1 MRALAIDFGLKRT
14 GLAWTDPEQRI
25 ALPLET
31 VATSELRAR
40 LAALAS
46 EVATF
51 VVGYPR
57 QLSGA
62 PTDTT
67 PHVEGLCR
75 WLRQSFP
82 EKKVVLIDER
92 LSTVEAGY
100 WVRQQPRRQRHKKGT
115 WDEASAV
122 VILQAYLLRKG
133 SW

>member
-14 GLAWTDPEQRI
+14 GLAWTDPEQRV

-31 VATSELRAR
+31 VDT
-40 LAALAS
+40 AALRSRLRMLAP
-46 EVATF
+46 EVSVF

-57 QLSGA
+57 HLSGA

-82 EKKVVLIDER
+82 DKAVVLVDER
-92 LSTVEAGY
+92 LSTVEAGH
-100 WVRQQPRRQRHKKGT
+100 WVRQQPRRRRQQKST

-122 VILQAYLLRKG
+122 VILQAYLLRKS